1 MKRDAMKRE
10 TGLGLIELLVALAI
24 GSVLIVGAVYVYSQS
39 RSTYRVSDAVSRLQE
54 DARYAMSVIEPD
66 LQLAGYYGFSNSP
79 DDFKFIS
86 GGSTASSVSATRMMA
101 SRPAVTGLPASFQ
114 VCGNNFAVNLV
125 ATVEGSND
133 AYTLGCAP
141 GTGSGGARPNTDTLT
156 VRRSAVAPQAVAT
169 AGRLQLLVSRLSPT
183 NQYVFSDGNLP
194 ASPALEP
201 DTVQVRDLIV
211 RSYYI
216 SRSSIAPTRA
226 GLPALRV
233 KQLAGGTFVDTQVMP
248 GVEDLQ
254 VEFGIDTG
262 DYDNDGV
269 IDPGLDAD
277 GNGIPDAPRGIA
289 TRYVNADALPA
300 GFQVVSVRVWLMMRS
315 SQFEAGFTDGRT
327 YNYAGKSVTP
337 NDGNRRMLVSRTIQL
352 RNSRQL

>member
-1 MKRDAMKRE
+1 MKRE
-10 TGLGLIELLVALAI
+10 RGLGLIELLVALAI

-39 RSTYRVSDAVSRLQE
+39 RSTYRVSDTVARLQE
-54 DARYAMSVIEPD
+54 DARYAMSVIEPE

-79 DDFKFIS
+79 DDFKFIT
-86 GGSTASSVSATRMMA
+86 GGSTSSFVTANRMMA
-101 SRPAVTGLPASFQ
+101 SRAAVAGLPSSYQ
-114 VCGNNFAVNLV
+114 VCGNNFAVDLV

-133 AYTLGCAP
+133 AYTLACAP
-141 GTGSGGARPNTDTLT
+141 LAGVGGAQPNTDTLT
-156 VRRSAVAPQAVAT
+156 IRRAALAPQAAAT
-169 AGRLQLLVSRLSPT
+169 GGRLQLLVSRLSPT
-183 NQYVFSDGNLP
+183 NQFVLADGNLP
-194 ASPALEP
+194 TSPALEP

-211 RSYYI
+211 RSFYI
-216 SRSSIAPTRA
+216 SRNSTGPLRVR
-226 GLPALRV
+226 LPALRM
-233 KQLAGGTFVDTQVMP
+233 KQLTGNTFVDTQVMP

-254 VEFGIDTG
+254 VQFGIDTG
-262 DYDNDGV
+262 DYNNDGL
-269 IDPGLDAD
+269 IDPGLDTD

-289 TRYVNADALPA
+289 TRYVDADALPA

-315 SQFEAGFTDGRT
+315 SQFEACFTDGRT

>member
-1 MKRDAMKRE
+1 MTRQR
-10 TGLGLIELLVALAI
+10 GIGLIELLVALAI

-54 DARYAMSVIEPD
+54 DARYALSIIEPD

-79 DDFKFIS
+79 DDFKYIS
-86 GGSTASSVSATRMMA
+86 GGSTSTVVTA
-101 SRPAVTGLPASFQ
+101 SRMQAASAAVAGLPAGFQ
-114 VCGNNFAVNLV
+114 ACGNNFAVDLV

-133 AYTLGCAP
+133 AYTLGCAADAAA
-141 GTGSGGARPNTDTLT
+141 GGAEANTDTLT
-156 VRRSAVAPQAVAT
+156 IRRASRIAQAAAT
-169 AGRLQLLVSRLSPT
+169 AGTLQLLVSRLSPT
-183 NQYVFSDGNLP
+183 NQYVLSDGSLP
-194 ASPALEP
+194 VSPALDP

-216 SRSSIAPTRA
+216 SADSTAPARV

-233 KQLAGGTFVDTQVMP
+233 KSLVGGAFTDEQVMP

-254 VEFGIDTG
+254 VQFGIDTG
-262 DYDNDGV
+262 DYNNDGV
-269 IDPGLDAD
+269 IDTGLDVD

-289 TRYVNADALPA
+289 TRYVNADALPV
-300 GFQVVSVRVWLMMRS
+300 GFQVVSVRIWLMMRS
-315 SQFEAGFTDGRT
+315 SQFEAGFVDGRT
-327 YNYAGKSVTP
+327 YDYAGKSVTP
-337 NDGNRRMLVSRTIQL
+337 NDGSRRMLVSRTIQL

>member
-1 MKRDAMKRE
+1 MSTRTPAISRQL
-10 TGLGLIELLVALAI
+10 GLGLIELLVALAI

-39 RSTYRVSDAVSRLQE
+39 RSTYRVNDIVSRLQE
-54 DARYAMSVIEPD
+54 DARYALSIIEPD
-66 LQLAGYYGFSNSP
+66 VQLAGYYGFSNSP
-79 DDFKFIS
+79 DDFKYIT
-86 GGSTASSVSATRMMA
+86 GGSTATVVPASRMMT
-101 SRPAVTGLPASFQ
+101 SSPAVAGLPLGFQ
-114 VCGNNFAVNLV
+114 TCGNNHAVDLV

-133 AYTLGCAP
+133 AYTLFCPPMA
-141 GTGSGGARPNTDTLT
+141 GGARAGTDTLT
-156 VRRSAVAPQAVAT
+156 IRRASRVPLAAAT
-169 AGRLQLLVSRLSPT
+169 GGRLQLLVSRLSPT
-183 NQYVFSDGNLP
+183 NQYVLSDGNLP
-194 ASPALEP
+194 ASPALDP
-201 DTVQVRDLIV
+201 DTVQVRDLVV

-216 SRSSIAPTRA
+216 SANSTDPTRI

-233 KQLAGGTFVDTQVMP
+233 KTLTGSAFIDTQVMP

-254 VEFGIDTG
+254 VQFGIDTG

-269 IDPGLDAD
+269 IDPGLDVD

-300 GFQVVSVRVWLMMRS
+300 GFQVVAVRIWLMMRS
-315 SQFEAGFTDGRT
+315 SQFEAGFVDGNT
-327 YNYAGKSVTP
+327 YDYAGKSVTP

>member
-1 MKRDAMKRE
+1 MKRAR
-10 TGLGLIELLVALAI
+10 GLGLIELLVALAI

-39 RSTYRVSDAVSRLQE
+39 RSTFRVSDTVARLQE

-79 DDFKFIS
+79 DDFKFIT
-86 GGSTASSVSATRMMA
+86 GGSTSTYLSATRMMA
-101 SRPAVTGLPASFQ
+101 SRPAVVGLPSSYQ
-114 VCGNNFAVNLV
+114 TCGNNFAVDLV

-133 AYTLGCAP
+133 AYTLACAP
-141 GTGSGGARPNTDTLT
+141 IAGVGGARANTDTLT
-156 VRRSAVAPQAVAT
+156 IRRAALTPQAAAT
-169 AGRLQLLVSRLSPT
+169 GGRLQLLVSRLSPT
-183 NQYVFSDGNLP
+183 NQYVFSDGSLP
-194 ASPALEP
+194 VTPALEP

-216 SRSSIAPTRA
+216 SQNSTQPARA

-233 KQLAGGTFVDTQVMP
+233 KQLVAGGNFLDTQVMP

-254 VEFGIDTG
+254 VQFGIDTG
-262 DYDNDGV
+262 DYNNDGV
-269 IDPGLDAD
+269 IDPGLDTD

-289 TRYVNADALPA
+289 TRYVDADALPV

-327 YNYAGKSVTP
+327 YDYAGKSVTP